1 MISCKPERMEV
12 AALNPPS
19 KPLDEFVVLPSD
31 FISSLTR
38 KRDPQF
44 FDNEKDDSD
53 QSVPTGEKDVAS
65 TEQEIMVIDDDD
77 DDENDKNYENDKNKE
92 NDKNDRDDKNDD
104 NKSEGSD
111 DCQIVN
117 DYSNSAAESVT
128 AKYPAATTPSS
139 SNGVSHDSEKNQNE
153 VVEVD
158 TDSSKSKC
166 KKEDPAL
173 IIITGEERK
182 FREDLKGNFSC
193 LDYRLH
199 CTICDSHLGT
209 QSNFT
214 AQERVSLHP
223 KLGVLV
229 CAQCK
234 RKFSINQDVSR
245 TGLHFNACC
254 WCNVQEVELKIQRCS
269 ECPCVF
275 CETCIRRNL
284 GSFELNTVKKKIEW
298 KCYLCVNK
306 PIWRLRLIAWELIQ
320 YIRKKR
326 IHFRKSFPNA
336 APDVMEDVDISRCCK
351 SLVRNQC
358 IQPAQSNHMEQQSAL
373 RKILAKPHENGQTER
388 SLYSI
393 PVEPRPPSQQSTYA
407 TPLFSLTSDMGNAN
421 PSNVNS
427 TAAQNINNGRFVD
440 AQKYSSVSS
449 YIGNINVTRPDPF
462 SGGNMAYGQPTG
474 LDISA
479 QNVRNEIRPPQ
490 PHPSVHNRFSTQVD
504 PQMHQIVAPQVHQIV
519 APQVHQIVAPQV
531 HQIVVPQVTSA
542 PNYPNANLP
551 QKPLGNKRKYSSPN
565 IQWIENT
572 IRSTSILLASCSERL
587 SKIEKVANDGYVR
600 SYREIRLAC
609 ALHDFAQLAIAKF
622 QEIDS
627 QILENYWL
635 IRQTAGK
642 SYKVFSFDS
651 IAAEYGNLL
660 DDPDHELDP
669 GSFLEVQMDGVKSNS
684 EQSESNSE
692 NKDKNSNS
700 EYKYKNSNYEHQ
712 KAITIFKRPIL
723 QLERCDQPP
732 SPYKSKLSTT
742 MKTNKTSFVQ
752 YSNKIRSLIEK
763 YGISESQVVLVP
775 VERTKHF
782 K

>member
-44 FDNEKDDSD
+44 FDNEK
-53 QSVPTGEKDVAS
+53 
-65 TEQEIMVIDDDD
+65 
-77 DDENDKNYENDKNKE
+77 
-92 NDKNDRDDKNDD
+92 
-104 NKSEGSD
+104 
-111 DCQIVN
+111 
-117 DYSNSAAESVT
+117 
-128 AKYPAATTPSS
+128 
-139 SNGVSHDSEKNQNE
+139 DSEKNQNE

-504 PQMHQIVAPQVHQIV
+504 PQMQQIV

-669 GSFLEVQMDGVKSNS
+669 GSLLEVQMDGVKSNS

-723 QLERCDQPP
+723 QLERVINLPAP
-732 SPYKSKLSTT
+732 
-742 MKTNKTSFVQ
+742 
-752 YSNKIRSLIEK
+752 IRVSCRL
-763 YGISESQVVLVP
+763 Q
-775 VERTKHF
+775 
-782 K
+782 